1 MLWVNE
7 QLSICLIFLRLVRML
22 LTNIHFYCGKCIKV
36 SVKYLISMFKWTLAA
51 SMFWSSQI
59 LKGEFHWLSCDTVQR
74 GETKRM
80 LRCCNIGK
88 LFISFLDQRWN
99 LTCLSIS
106 SLSIIEATFK
116 AQSIQEFNVLPEV
129 AKILKNLLRLE
140 KECRLTDCK
149 GTMCEIFACSA
160 YCLLQY
166 CLELKQLKEVQKWQN
181 SHEDWVYVARST
193 VVWAELP
200 RHEESGSKGLEVIV
214 LGNCAYKWCA
224 VWQGNYIVLKRNNF
238 KLEAG

>member
-1 MLWVNE
+1 MLWRDHTASVKTITKNLEENWSQTSTNKRYLYFILGVFILLEIMLWVNE

-160 YCLLQY
+160 YCLL
-166 CLELKQLKEVQKWQN
+166 
-181 SHEDWVYVARST
+181 
-193 VVWAELP
+193 
-200 RHEESGSKGLEVIV
+200 
-214 LGNCAYKWCA
+214 
-224 VWQGNYIVLKRNNF
+224 
-238 KLEAG
+238 